1 MKKELFLFVTVGSTD
16 FDDLIKAV
24 DNLVPKLETKG
35 IMQIGNGKYKP
46 VNLKFFRFKET
57 LEPFYK
63 KATLAVAHGGL
74 GTTIELLKHRI
85 PLVSISNPDRFD
97 KHQDDLLKAMEDE
110 GYLVWCKRLKDLEQS
125 IHLAQINNF
134 RIYETPK
141 CKIHYVINEYLNK
154 I

>member
-24 DNLVPKLETKG
+24 DNLVPKLDTKG

-46 VNLKFFRFKET
+46 VNLKYFRFKET

-74 GTTIELLKHRI
+74 GTTIELLKLRI
-85 PLVSISNPDRFD
+85 PLVSVSNPDRFD

-110 GYLVWCKRLKDLEQS
+110 GYLVWCKSLNDLLSS
-125 IHLAQINNF
+125 IRLAQIKNF

-141 CKIHYVINEYLNK
+141 CMIHNVIKKFLSK
-154 I
+154 L